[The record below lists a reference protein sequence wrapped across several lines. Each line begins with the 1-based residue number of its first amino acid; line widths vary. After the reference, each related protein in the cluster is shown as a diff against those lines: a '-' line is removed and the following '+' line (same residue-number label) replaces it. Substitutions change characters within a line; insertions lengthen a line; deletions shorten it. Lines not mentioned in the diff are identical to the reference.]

1 MLRCA
6 SVGPM
11 RVAVIHI
18 GVENSFPNSSF
29 FLGKSNY
36 FNSWQTEVDDGMVIA
51 KNSGSLRADVCF
63 PSIRKQAILIKL
75 IESSEEKRCD

>member
-6 SVGPM
+6 SVGAM

-18 GVENSFPNSSF
+18 ETENSFPDSNF
-29 FLGKSNY
+29 FLCKSNY

-51 KNSGSLRADVCF
+51 KNSRSLRADVCF
-63 PSIRKQAILIKL
+63 VLYS
-75 IESSEEKRCD
+75 